1 MLNEKEK
8 NQSQKISKIYHLTLK
23 DKDFRKLERCLHEYI
38 LCKEILE
45 YTDTK
50 KIGIWQVYKKIR
62 KKLDPDWAEHLID
75 EEYYILH
82 FMGYFLCI
90 GCHCHWINLVLGKA
104 FWKVEK
110 LL

>member
-1 MLNEKEK
+1 MKTKNIAFYVLWVSQQKKDGKKMISEKEK

-75 EEYYILH
+75 E
-82 FMGYFLCI
+82 
-90 GCHCHWINLVLGKA
+90 
-104 FWKVEK
+104 
-110 LL
+110 